1 MIKKIANWPEHER
14 ADPADWIRAVLT
26 WGQTQKVT
34 DFYFLPAEG
43 SDYQVR
49 GQISGQVRT
58 LAVMEADFGKR
69 ALAVIKYRAGLN
81 LAESRRPQLGR
92 FDFGQ
97 GFVRVSTV
105 GDFLGQESAV
115 LRLIY
120 PDLSKNHWFE
130 PAIFV
135 DLVAEKISA
144 GLYLVAGPTGSG
156 KTSTLYRLLEAWSPG
171 KVVLTVEDPVEI
183 YQPAFLQLQVNEQ
196 AGIDYQSL
204 IKVALRHRPDLLVIG
219 EIRDTKTAQAAL
231 QAALAGHL
239 VLSTLH
245 ANSEIAVF
253 DRLLNLGLDR
263 QLLNQAL
270 VKTVYQRLLPGLDGQ
285 LGVVCGVANWQ
296 AGEVIQHRPYAESLK
311 RYRQGNQEV

>member
-1 MIKKIANWPEHER
+1 MDSSRFN
-14 ADPADWIRAVLT
+14 L
-26 WGQTQKVT
+26 GQTKKVA

-43 SDYQVR
+43 NDYQVR
-49 GQISGQVRT
+49 GQILGVVRP
-58 LAVMEADFGKR
+58 LAVMQADFGKR
-69 ALAVIKYRAGLN
+69 VLAVIKYRAGLN

-92 FDFGQ
+92 FDFGR

-120 PDLSKNHWFE
+120 PNLAQNRWFD
-130 PAIFV
+130 PAVFE
-135 DLVAEKISA
+135 DLVTEKITA

-156 KTSTLYRLLEAWSPG
+156 KISTLYRLLAAWSPG

-219 EIRDTKTAQAAL
+219 EIRDAKTAQAAL

-245 ANSEIAVF
+245 ANSELAVF
-253 DRLLNLGLDR
+253 DRLLNLGLDH

-270 VKTVYQRLLPGLDGQ
+270 VKTIYQRLLPGLDGQ
-285 LGVVCGVANWQ
+285 LGVVCGVVNWR
-296 AGEVIQHRPYAESLK
+296 AGEVIRHLSYAENLK
-311 RYRQGNQEV
+311 RYQQENQEV